1 MGTHARRAT
10 GREGR
15 ALQRLGPGLD
25 FSARRWRSAV
35 SCVDHAL
42 VMILLRAHTP
52 GLSWLCSCRLCSRI
66 LVDAG
71 RAAQLRGERH
81 DLKPAQHA
89 VDTRDVATRVDLLS
103 P

>member
-1 MGTHARRAT
+1 MNWFILVLTTTTSDGLRFLRPELELRRPCDRDGLAQGAHA
-10 GREGR
+10 GVVV
-15 ALQRLGPGLD
+15 ALQRLHL
-25 FSARRWRSAV
+25 
-35 SCVDHAL
+35 
-42 VMILLRAHTP
+42 
-52 GLSWLCSCRLCSRI
+52 

>member
-1 MGTHARRAT
+1 MHVAGQPAEKAV
-10 GREGR
+10 
-15 ALQRLGPGLD
+15 RLGPGLD

-35 SCVDHAL
+35 CGELRRPRTRDDLAQGAHARVVVAL
-42 VMILLRAHTP
+42 QRFHL
-52 GLSWLCSCRLCSRI
+52 